1 MSLKRYGCAPVH
13 MPGCVCV
20 IYPYGPRVWWVPTGI
35 LSRLDQ
41 AALPS
46 HHIWA
51 FVLCFGT
58 AEMTEPSFNPSMLL
72 LTGQV
77 GG

>member
-1 MSLKRYGCAPVH
+1 MK
-13 MPGCVCV
+13 
-20 IYPYGPRVWWVPTGI
+20 PTGI

-41 AALPS
+41 AALAS

-58 AEMTEPSFNPSMLL
+58 AEMAEPSFSSLHASVNRTSGRLKKLPFV
-72 LTGQV
+72 T
-77 GG
+77 